1 MLLLAPFGRSAAT
14 SCKNRELRQQRRRLL
29 RKRHLKIAFALL
41 QTYRAYSM
49 LFISSNLS
57 EFFRSWILKDSINN
71 QKKRKRVVVLF
82 SRPPQNVKFGSFT
95 SQSCND
101 GVEMYKKSWCTRN
114 KVVVLLIKPIA
125 FLPFSLTSPSS
136 LLKLLYSETLR
147 RKHRPFLLQIAAI

>member
-14 SCKNRELRQQRRRLL
+14 SCKNRELRQQRRRLP

-95 SQSCND
+95 SQSCNYC
-101 GVEMYKKSWCTRN
+101 VEMYKKSWCAC

-125 FLPFSLTSPSS
+125 FLPFSLPSPSS
-136 LLKLLYSETLR
+136 LLQSYLSIPKWQE
-147 RKHRPFLLQIAAI
+147 